1 MTEVTRPTPA
11 TPVPDSVKTDG
22 SLKGGGK
29 AHIKILGYRDAQS
42 QLLHDNVV
50 AALEVFPIPHQI
62 TEVTEPNAITEMGAG
77 APPALL
83 LDGQLLA
90 QGRVPSV
97 EELIQ
102 LFQERYLRRSKLH
115 HLRKIAVAVD
125 ISATADSALRF
136 AWHIAKE
143 VGADIEVVYAMD
155 SIFEGHTPS
164 ASGFLSS
171 YQHTMQVELDAFIR
185 DTLSPLG
192 VKYEAPAPGAPGQTE
207 AAEGQPSIVSKVVY
221 GFPDVALEDYSRTVD
236 LLVMGTTGRGGI
248 GKKLFGS
255 ISTEVSKRAH
265 CPVLLVPPDAE
276 YRGLKNMLYASN
288 FDSLSTLRIQQ
299 AISFARH
306 FGGQVHFVHVGPGGE
321 KGAALERKLFE
332 SSYHEAHS
340 EQPFLFAKMV
350 SDDVTGALYE
360 YAFYHRIEILVF
372 VTHHRS
378 FWETMLHHSIT
389 HEAAISTDLPMLII
403 HSDDDMLK

>member
-1 MTEVTRPTPA
+1 MNHPTLA
-11 TPVPDSVKTDG
+11 TPVAAPATFAGDP
-22 SLKGGGK
+22 KGGGK

-42 QLLHDNVV
+42 QLLRDNVL
-50 AALEVFPIPHQI
+50 AALEAFPMPNKL
-62 TEVTEPNAITEMGAG
+62 TEVTEPNAIAEMGVDST
-77 APPALL
+77 PALL

-90 QGRVPSV
+90 KGRVPSV
-97 EELIQ
+97 EEIAQ
-102 LFQERYLRRSKLH
+102 LFQERYLQRSKLH
-115 HLRKIAVAVD
+115 HLRKVAVAVD

-136 AWHIAKE
+136 AWHIAKQ

-155 SIFEGHTPS
+155 SIFDGHTPS

-171 YQHTMQVELDAFIR
+171 YQRTMQVELDAFIR

-192 VKYEAPAPGAPGQTE
+192 VKYEAPAPGAPGHSE
-207 AAEGQPSIVSKVVY
+207 AAEGQPILASKVVY
-221 GFPDVALEDYSRTVD
+221 GFPDVALEDYSKTAD

-332 SSYHEAHS
+332 SSYHEAHTD
-340 EQPFLFAKMV
+340 QPFLFAKMV

-360 YAFYHRIEILVF
+360 YAFYHRIEMMVF
-372 VTHHRS
+372 VTHQRS

-389 HEAAISTDLPMLII
+389 HEAAVSTDLPMLII
-403 HSDDDMLK
+403 HSDDDMIK